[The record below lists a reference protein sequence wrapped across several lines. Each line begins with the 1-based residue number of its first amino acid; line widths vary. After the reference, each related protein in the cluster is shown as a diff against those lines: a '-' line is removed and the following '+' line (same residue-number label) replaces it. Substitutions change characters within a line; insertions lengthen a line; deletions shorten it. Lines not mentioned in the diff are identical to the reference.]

1 MRSGSTG
8 TTGITPGSIR
18 STTCAP
24 WASALQ
30 ERVSKMSDTRSVEP
44 PVSIRAEVS
53 LADPDTSK
61 FTVSRTVHPGGP
73 FFFESRDQAAGSPLV
88 ERLFQLPGVA
98 HVLVAGN
105 VVTVGK
111 ESHSAWS
118 GLSASIGAVIRS
130 QMLTGICAILESPL
144 RAGASKRSDAE
155 VRAIVQQLLDREVNR
170 SIAAHGGQIS
180 IVDVRDGNLF
190 IAMSGGGQ
198 GGSASKMNLRPGVGG
213 VIPRVAPEDP
223 KKFDANGHPAW
234 EKPPY

>member
-1 MRSGSTG
+1 
-8 TTGITPGSIR
+8 
-18 STTCAP
+18 
-24 WASALQ
+24 
-30 ERVSKMSDTRSVEP
+30 MSDTRSVEP

-118 GLSASIGAVIRS
+118 GLNASIGAVIRS
-130 QMLTGICAILESPL
+130 QMLTGLCAILESPL

-155 VRAIVQQLLDREVNR
+155 VRVVVQGLLDREVNR
-170 SIAAHGGQIS
+170 SIASHGGQIS
-180 IVDVRDGNLF
+180 IVDVRDGTLL
-190 IAMSGGGQ
+190 IAMSGGCQ
-198 GGSASKMNLRPGVGG
+198 GCTASQVTLKDGFELMVR
-213 VIPRVAPEDP
+213 RVAPEIVNIVDTTDHAAGKTP
-223 KKFDANGHPAW
+223 FYARAGEAR
-234 EKPPY
+234 